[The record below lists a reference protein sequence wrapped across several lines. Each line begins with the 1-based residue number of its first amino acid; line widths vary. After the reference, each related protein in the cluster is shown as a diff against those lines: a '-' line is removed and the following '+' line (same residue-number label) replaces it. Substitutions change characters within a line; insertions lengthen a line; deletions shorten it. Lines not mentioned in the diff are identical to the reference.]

1 MEVPALLGGCEE
13 ETELGPVGGGRGQQA
28 GLPAAGRARPPVSF
42 RRVCSS
48 VDSFTSYELR
58 MAVMSSSSRALDS
71 CSAS

>member
-1 MEVPALLGGCEE
+1 MSALLGGCEQ
-13 ETELGPVGGGRGQQA
+13 ETELGPVGGGGGSRLGSLLPGGA
-28 GLPAAGRARPPVSF
+28 GPPVSL
-42 RRVCSS
+42 RRFCSS

>member
-1 MEVPALLGGCEE
+1 MPALPGGCEE
-13 ETELGPVGGGRGQQA
+13 ETELGPVGRGAGQQA
-28 GLPAAGRARPPVSF
+28 GLLLPGGAGPPVSL
-42 RRVCSS
+42 RRFCSS